1 MMRQQT
7 PLRTLRLMQE
17 KTRWQMWKEAQAQV
31 KPWDLL
37 NPDNLVD
44 YSIRQERYSI
54 CLECPELIQ
63 ITKQCKICQCFMN
76 QKTKLKEAGCPL
88 RKWSPEK

>member
-1 MMRQQT
+1 
-7 PLRTLRLMQE
+7 
-17 KTRWQMWKEAQAQV
+17 MWKEAQAQV

-44 YSIRQERYSI
+44 EEIRQKRYSI

-63 ITKQCKICQCFMN
+63 TTKQCKICLCFMN
-76 QKTKLKEAGCPL
+76 QKTKLKESACPL
-88 RKWSPEK
+88 QKWTPEKQ